1 MKKIGLIALL
11 FITLFSLTACQE
23 DTNTCIVPI
32 ETSFYETMFFE
43 GSGYTPGYNYYLS
56 GSLNELGEITS
67 IRYDMVSIYG
77 VSKRSNDYLMNN
89 ATLIIGGETGHQT
102 IDLFIG
108 GSTDNIPQ
116 VYNSIKGVI
125 ASDGS
130 TTLKSLGILGAYP
143 GAVVSYQEEIYGL
156 LEEAFQITID
166 DTTTI
171 ADLLTPVGLF
181 DTTNNV
187 VKNGRKVVELTGVH
201 GGKNYDHQL
210 QALETYVVDNHL
222 TLAQLYTLVSTNNQG
237 FDNVDAVAGATILF
251 DQKIVK
257 ITMEAAGIT
266 VNNDPVVIGNTV
278 TNNETTITVRATG
291 LHEMTVQIVFDNT
304 KTITSVNVLTHTE
317 TEGYGKEV
325 IEGTFIQTIIDNQT
339 ELSKVDA
346 IAEATLTSNALIEAV
361 KLAIE
366 TIS

>member
-1 MKKIGLIALL
+1 MKKIGLIALS

-23 DTNTCIVPI
+23 EVNTCITPV

-56 GSLNELGEITS
+56 GNLNEQGEITS

-77 VSKRSNDYLMNN
+77 VSKRSSDYLMNN
-89 ATLIIGGETGHQT
+89 ATFTIGGEAGHQT

-108 GSTDNIPQ
+108 GSTENIAQ

-125 ASDGS
+125 ALDGS
-130 TTLKSLGILGAYP
+130 TTFKSLGILGAYP

-156 LEEAFQITID
+156 LEDALQITITD
-166 DTTTI
+166 ETTV
-171 ADLLTPVGLF
+171 AEVLTPLGLF

-187 VKNGRKVVELTGVH
+187 VKNGRKVLELTGVH
-201 GGKNYDHQL
+201 GGKNYNHQL
-210 QALETYVVDNHL
+210 QALETYAVDNHL
-222 TLAQLYTLVSTNNQG
+222 TLAELYTLVSTNNQG
-237 FDNVDAVAGATILF
+237 YDNVDAVAGATIMF

-257 ITMEAAGIT
+257 ITMEAAGI
-266 VNNDPVVIGNTV
+266 VENNDAVVIGNTV
-278 TNNETTITVRATG
+278 ANNETTITVKAYG
-291 LHEMTVQIVFDNT
+291 LHEMTVQVVFNEN
-304 KTITSVNVLTHTE
+304 KTITSVTVLTHTE

-325 IEGTFIQTIIDNQT
+325 IEGTYIQTIIDNQADLT
-339 ELSKVDA
+339 KVDA
-346 IAEATLTSNALIEAV
+346 VAEATLTSNALIEAV